1 MKNAGMTVALV
12 VTLFV
17 VVAGS
22 ALIYHFLEWEK
33 PQIKIVESFDM
44 IGQKKNI
51 SIKVSDARSGVS
63 RITVSL
69 TQKDRTYDVASFDI
83 PEQGEFQKDVTVEVS
98 PRKLKMANG
107 PAVFQVKATDHSP
120 LRNNIT
126 VQRNVTIDTVPL
138 NMSLLTMT
146 HNVNP
151 GGTCLVAYT
160 VSKPALK
167 SGVIC
172 GDKFF
177 PGYPETS
184 ASGKTYYVCYV
195 AVPMDVSSATVMNIT
210 AADKAGNQSVTPV
223 SFYIRRAHIFR
234 DDTLG
239 VSAAFVNRKAS
250 EFLQDYPDLEGKPT
264 EIAFTMI
271 NDTIR
276 KENENTIR
284 STCLKTSPQKLWEDT
299 FIMMRNGATRARFGD
314 KRTYKLDGKVVGG
327 SMHMGIDVA
336 STERAPIE
344 AFNSGTV
351 IFTGRLGI
359 YGNTVILDHGQGIAS
374 LYAHLSSIQAAEGE
388 QVQKGQV
395 IANSGATGW
404 AGGDHLHFSMLVNG
418 VFVNPIEWWDAHWIR
433 DNVQRK
439 MEDVQSYL

>member
-1 MKNAGMTVALV
+1 MKNAGMTVSIV
-12 VTLFV
+12 VILFLI
-17 VVAGS
+17 VAGS
-22 ALIYHFLEWEK
+22 ALVYHFLEWEK
-33 PQIKIVESFDM
+33 PQVKIEEAFDM

-51 SIKVSDARSGVS
+51 TIKVTDARSGVS

-69 TQKDRTYDVASFDI
+69 TQKDHTYDVAAFDV
-83 PEQGEFQKDVTVEVS
+83 PEEGVFQKDITVEVS

-120 LRNNIT
+120 LRNSIT
-126 VQRNVTIDTVPL
+126 IQRNVTIDTVPL
-138 NMSLLTMT
+138 NTSLLTMA

-151 GGTCLVAYT
+151 GGTCFVAYT
-160 VSKPALK
+160 VSKPVLK
-167 SGVIC
+167 SGVTS

-177 PGYPETS
+177 PGYPETT
-184 ASGKTYYVCYV
+184 AGGKTYYVCYY
-195 AVPMDVSSATVMNIT
+195 AVPMDVTKATVMNVT
-210 AADKAGNQSVTPV
+210 AHDKAGNQSIIPI
-223 SFYIRRAHIFR
+223 SFYIRTAHKFR
-234 DDTLG
+234 DDKLS
-239 VSAAFVNRKAS
+239 VSADFINRKAS

-264 EIAFTMI
+264 EEAFTMI
-271 NDTIR
+271 N
-276 KENENTIR
+276 ETIR
-284 STCLKTSPQKLWEDT
+284 SENEKTIKSICLKTSAQKLWQET

-314 KRTYKLDGKVVGG
+314 KRTYELDGKVVGG

-359 YGNTVILDHGQGIAS
+359 YGNTVMIDHGQGISS
-374 LYAHLSSIQAAEGE
+374 LYSHLSSIQAAEGQ

-395 IANSGATGW
+395 VANSGATGW

-418 VFVNPIEWWDAHWIR
+418 VFVNPIEWWDSHWIR
-433 DNVQRK
+433 DNVQLK
-439 MEDVQSYL
+439 LEDVQSSL